1 VKIRIYN
8 LKLKTIVGVNA
19 RERKRRQRVVL
30 NLEMEVDGSAA
41 VAADSIAD
49 AVDYRAANKAVIEA
63 VEKSRFFLLESL
75 AASVLDLLL
84 KDGRVRAAT
93 VEAAK
98 PGALRHAESVSV
110 VVSGRNPVS
119 RSRGSRAGRG
129 AGRTSGRGPKR

>member
-1 VKIRIYN
+1 MFIRIQN

-30 NLEMEVDGSAA
+30 DIALEVDGRKAA
-41 VAADSIAD
+41 ATDSLAD
-49 AVDYRAANKAVIEA
+49 AVDYRAATKAVIEA

-110 VVSGRNPVS
+110 VVSGRNPVP
-119 RSRGSRAGRG
+119 RSGRSRAGRG